1 MEIPVPQ
8 TLPFGEVLEAV
19 DQLSADEQE
28 TLAAILQRRLAEQGR
43 KRVAEEVR
51 EARREFASGACR
63 PVAVDE
69 LMREILQ

>member
-19 DQLSADEQE
+19 DQHSADEQE

-43 KRVAEEVR
+43 KRAAEEVR
-51 EARREFASGACR
+51 EARREFAAGARR
-63 PVAVDE
+63 PVEIDD
-69 LMREILQ
+69 LMREILP